1 MIFVGRLA
9 LMAASLAMIL
19 LLGLPAKKMFE
30 KLKLPG
36 LLGMLILGVLIGP
49 YGLNL
54 LQRNM
59 LQISSDL
66 RSIALIIILLRAGL
80 GLNKDVLK
88 NVGVPALKMSCIP
101 GLIEGLFIASASVY
115 FLDFTFSQGGMLGFI
130 IAAVSP
136 AVVVPF
142 MLKLMESNIG
152 TKNGIPT
159 LILAGVSID
168 DVFAIT
174 VFSAFWGLYSGTDM
188 NIGIKLINIPISILL
203 GIMAGIILGF
213 VLINIFKRFNIR
225 DTKKVLLLLGF
236 SILLNQLEVVMKTK
250 IQIASLLGVMTVGF
264 ILTEKLPDVGRKLSD
279 KLNKIWVFAEI
290 LLFVLV
296 GAEVNVGV
304 AIKAGKIGILLIVI
318 GLMGRS
324 IGVIISLLGTN
335 YSFKE
340 KLFCV
345 IAYIPKATVQ
355 AAMGAVPL
363 SMGVESGDVIL
374 AIAVLSVLIT
384 APLGAI
390 GIHYSAKSCF

>member
-1 MIFVGRLA
+1 
-9 LMAASLAMIL
+9 MAASLAMIL

-101 GLIEGLFIASASVY
+101 GLIEGLFIALASVY
-115 FLDFTFSQGGMLGFI
+115 FLDFSFSQGGMLGFI